1 MEITVLLLMAI
12 FVINMFL
19 GKPVLDSFM
28 FSLALA
34 VGMTPQLLPAIISVN
49 LSRGAKEM
57 ARQKVIVKKL
67 SAIEDFGTMQV
78 LCSDKTGTITQG
90 KVTLDMAAD
99 IHGQPSDL
107 VALCAF
113 LNARFQ
119 SSYQNQIDQAILQAL
134 PHEAA
139 DYAKIG
145 EIPYDFLTRRMG
157 VMLGTPANSPF
168 GEGRVL
174 IVKGAVK
181 NLLEACDKA
190 LDENRQAQPI
200 ALLKPAI
207 LEQFEA
213 FSQAGSRALGV
224 AWKALGDDY
233 AGERGEQ
240 GLTFAGFLSLSDPL
254 KPGIADTI
262 AQLRGLGVALKIIT
276 GDNRLIAAH
285 IAQQLGLSPDR
296 VINGEEIDQMSDS
309 ALVKNAADAMIFAE
323 IAPNQKERI
332 ILALK
337 KGGQVVGYMG
347 DGINDASALHAADV
361 GISVDTA
368 ADVAKDAATIVLMA
382 QDLKVL
388 IAGVREG
395 RKTFANTMK
404 YVFMATSANFGN
416 MFSMAGASLFLPFLP
431 LRSTQV
437 LLTNLLTDF
446 PEMQIAADR
455 VDEEMLTRAQRWNLG
470 FIKRFMLMFGS
481 LSSVFDYLTF
491 AVLLLIFRADE
502 TMFQTGWFTESVI
515 SAATIVFVV
524 RSRKPLGQSRPGRGL
539 SVATMLVVLATLA
552 LPYTP
557 LAPILGFAPLPWQVL
572 LAIFAVVALYVLSG
586 EALKRAFYRK
596 IG

>member
-1 MEITVLLLMAI
+1 
-12 FVINMFL
+12 
-19 GKPVLDSFM
+19 
-28 FSLALA
+28 
-34 VGMTPQLLPAIISVN
+34 
-49 LSRGAKEM
+49 
-57 ARQKVIVKKL
+57 
-67 SAIEDFGTMQV
+67 
-78 LCSDKTGTITQG
+78 
-90 KVTLDMAAD
+90 
-99 IHGQPSDL
+99 
-107 VALCAF
+107 
-113 LNARFQ
+113 
-119 SSYQNQIDQAILQAL
+119 
-134 PHEAA
+134 
-139 DYAKIG
+139 
-145 EIPYDFLTRRMG
+145 
-157 VMLGTPANSPF
+157 
-168 GEGRVL
+168 
-174 IVKGAVK
+174 
-181 NLLEACDKA
+181 
-190 LDENRQAQPI
+190 
-200 ALLKPAI
+200 
-207 LEQFEA
+207 
-213 FSQAGSRALGV
+213 
-224 AWKALGDDY
+224 
-233 AGERGEQ
+233 
-240 GLTFAGFLSLSDPL
+240 
-254 KPGIADTI
+254 
-262 AQLRGLGVALKIIT
+262 
-276 GDNRLIAAH
+276 
-285 IAQQLGLSPDR
+285 
-296 VINGEEIDQMSDS
+296 
-309 ALVKNAADAMIFAE
+309 
-323 IAPNQKERI
+323 
-332 ILALK
+332 
-337 KGGQVVGYMG
+337 
-347 DGINDASALHAADV
+347 
-361 GISVDTA
+361 
-368 ADVAKDAATIVLMA
+368 MA